1 MNGVTDIY
9 QLITQRDLIEH
20 YRNRLFATNADCLKE
35 QLTYDLAMVNQ
46 EILEQSELMKGHV

>member
-20 YRNRLFATNADCLKE
+20 YRNMNADCLKE

-46 EILEQSELMKGHV
+46 EILEQSELMKGNV